1 MNNFFNY
8 ITRAAKKSFWFL
20 FFIIIANQ
28 VVTAQTVTN
37 LDRFYS
43 AVDSAST
50 SFVDDLGNIKEVEL
64 ELGLGTYYAVFANQ
78 VRSKILRNGIKIS
91 SSNDSSGNIEKV
103 NFTIGECSVKYS
115 QPERDGLFGDYFTD
129 RTIEVQGNYFVPSNQ
144 KVKEFNIA
152 KKDRVN
158 VDDVEKIENRS
169 YPFTHGDL
177 PPEPFFSSL
186 LEPIVAV
193 GAAAITIILFFS
205 VRSK

>member
-1 MNNFFNY
+1 MNNFLNY
-8 ITRAAKKSFWFL
+8 ITGAAKKSSRFL

-28 VVTAQTVTN
+28 VVTAQTATN

-43 AVDSAST
+43 AIDSAST
-50 SFVDDLGNIKEVEL
+50 LFVDGLGNIKEVEL
-64 ELGLGTYYAVFANQ
+64 ELDLGTYYSVFANQ

-91 SSNDSSGNIEKV
+91 NNNDSSGNIENA
-103 NFTIGECSVKYS
+103 NFTIGECNVKYS
-115 QPERDGLFGDYFTD
+115 QPERDGLFGDYFTE
-129 RTIEVQGNYFVPSNQ
+129 RTIEIQGNYFIPSNQ
-144 KVKEFNIA
+144 RVKEFNIA
-152 KKDRVN
+152 KKDRIN
-158 VDDVEKIENRS
+158 VDDVDKIENRS

>member
-1 MNNFFNY
+1 MNNFLNY
-8 ITRAAKKSFWFL
+8 ITGAAKKSFWFL

-43 AVDSAST
+43 VVDSAST

>member
-43 AVDSAST
+43 VVDSAST

>member
-43 AVDSAST
+43 VVDSAST

-78 VRSKILRNGIKIS
+78 VRSKILRNGIKLS